1 MMVRCSAN
9 TTQGYQKD
17 AAETG
22 FKIFVII
29 ASDKAQAQWYKTFYS
44 RIFEVDETNTS
55 LLRRFVNYGCK
66 SFTTLEPGVGVT

>member
-44 RIFEVDETNTS
+44 RIFKFDKTNP
-55 LLRRFVNYGCK
+55 
-66 SFTTLEPGVGVT
+66 SF